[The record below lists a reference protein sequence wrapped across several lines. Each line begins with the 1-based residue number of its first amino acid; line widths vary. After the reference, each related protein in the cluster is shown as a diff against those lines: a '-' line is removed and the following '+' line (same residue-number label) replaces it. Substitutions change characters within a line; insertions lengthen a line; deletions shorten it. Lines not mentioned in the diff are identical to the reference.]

1 MSMKGLIDRCF
12 YDIQFNKIRS
22 QLICDKDD
30 LSKNCKSRD
39 IIGEFS
45 LNLYTP
51 YQLEVSIDDN
61 FQGMGLSTVLLRNF
75 RQFFGKAKNGKY
87 NVIGIQKDV
96 EIKIILDENVLLAI
110 DTDASI
116 NDKGQSWWEKIG
128 MVVNRYSNSS
138 SKRCIDIV
146 GYEKIIRLK
155 DLLIT
160 ISKIEDDDSVCFKKS
175 LYQDTNKRQ
184 KTTAHGGN
192 KEKIK
197 RKYKKNINGK
207 DMTIYKK
214 TGDKKEYIKI
224 KGELKYLKYYINNKK
239 MIIKNKLKE

>member
-1 MSMKGLIDRCF
+1 MNGLIDKCF
-12 YDIQFNKIRS
+12 YDAKFNKIRS

-30 LSKNCKSRD
+30 LSKNCKRGD

-61 FQGMGLSTVLLRNF
+61 FQGMGLSTVLLHNF
-75 RQFFGKAKNGKY
+75 GEFFGKAKNGKY
-87 NVIGIQKDV
+87 KIIGIEKDV

-110 DTDASI
+110 DTDAST

-197 RKYKKNINGK
+197 RKYKKIINGK
-207 DMTIYKK
+207 EMAIYKK

-224 KGELKYLKYYINNKK
+224 KGELKYVKEYINNKK
-239 MIIKNKLKE
+239 NDNKK

>member
-1 MSMKGLIDRCF
+1 MSTQGLIDKCF
-12 YDIQFNKIRS
+12 YDAKFNKIRS
-22 QLICDKDD
+22 RLICDKDD
-30 LSKNCKSRD
+30 LSKNCKRGD

-75 RQFFGKAKNGKY
+75 GDFFGKAKNGKY
-87 NVIGIQKDV
+87 KIFGIEKDI

-239 MIIKNKLKE
+239 NDNKK